1 MARSRV
7 IYPKMLAD
15 FIIKERHGQLYTFL
29 GDDKNVV
36 RRMCDEINETY
47 PDYPY
52 KFNYLTE
59 IERIGL
65 PVGAGTILMKYI
77 HQFESETCRAALLP
91 SVYPDRKI
99 IPGLDRTILDLY
111 YHFRASSFY
120 LLSPGRTPERPVV
133 GSGHIYIAYDN
144 ALKWATT
151 RKTLPEVLELL
162 KCRREVYI
170 LSITERTIAKKWAPP
185 ELGEIMAAHLLNT
198 SVTKSDVCLPE
209 TGICLPNFEHLV
221 EQTCFNAIDCL
232 RYYPSKENLE
242 IIRGYINHKNKELGK
257 YAEKKAKVIEDK
269 LMAAQAGE

>member
-1 MARSRV
+1 MASNRV
-7 IYPKMLAD
+7 IYPQLLATA
-15 FIIKERHGQLYTFL
+15 IIEERHGVLYTSL
-29 GDDKNVV
+29 GDDQNVLK
-36 RRMCDEINETY
+36 RMCDEINETY

-52 KFNYLTE
+52 KFNYLAE

-65 PVGAGTILMKYI
+65 PVGAGAILMKYI
-77 HQFESETCRAALLP
+77 HQFESEVMRAALLP

-111 YHFRASSFY
+111 HHFRASSFY
-120 LLSPGRTPERPVV
+120 LLSPGFTPKHPVV
-133 GSGHIYIAYDN
+133 GSDYIYIAYDN

-162 KCRREVYI
+162 KYRREVFI
-170 LSITERTIAKKWAPP
+170 LAITERTIAKKWAPP

-209 TGICLPNFEHLV
+209 TGICLPDLEHIV
-221 EQTCFNAIDCL
+221 VQSCFNAIDCL

-242 IIRGYINHKNKELGK
+242 IVRGYISHKNKELGK
-257 YAEKKAKVIEDK
+257 FAEKKAQIIEKK
-269 LMAAQAGE
+269 LMEAQAGE